1 MNNFYKIFFFLM
13 MPLILVAQESSEVR
27 EMTEDETKDYRENHY
42 CVVTNTKGKFTG
54 LENCSEGMTVWFE
67 NEATRVMH
75 RQEMAVKFCDFD
87 KTIVITVKGSA
98 MISDHLV
105 CVFKK
110 NKNKS
115 NTVFVN

>member
-54 LENCSEGMTVWFE
+54 LETDVMSLLVTISPEEGEDFESEQISYTLNGEECKGIFL
-67 NEATRVMH
+67 EA
-75 RQEMAVKFCDFD
+75 
-87 KTIVITVKGSA
+87 
-98 MISDHLV
+98 ISRIE
-105 CVFKK
+105 
-110 NKNKS
+110 
-115 NTVFVN
+115 